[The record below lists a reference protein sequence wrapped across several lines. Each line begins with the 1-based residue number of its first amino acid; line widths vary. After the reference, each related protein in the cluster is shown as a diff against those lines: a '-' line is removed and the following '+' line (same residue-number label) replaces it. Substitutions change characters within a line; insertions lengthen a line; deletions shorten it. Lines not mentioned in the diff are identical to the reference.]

1 MNNLNQRNMKNQIKK
16 GCTAFILTLIC
27 LCAPAQSNIN
37 IKGTVVDAANEPIIG
52 ATVSVEGRKNAASVT
67 NIDGSFSIEAPSN
80 GRLIV
85 NYIGMK
91 TARQLI
97 AGHHELTIMMQ
108 DDVNQ
113 LQDVVV
119 VGYGTQKRGSVTGAV
134 AAVKG
139 DEMVRTK
146 NENPQNMLAG
156 RVTGVRVWQK
166 SSEPGSYNDNFDIR
180 GMGSPLV
187 IIDGIPRD
195 MSDFQRMNANDIQDI
210 SVLKDASASIY
221 GLRSANGV
229 VLVTTKKGTSGKTK
243 VSYSGAFTLQVPK
256 SMPELCDPYQTM
268 TLYNEMAMNNVNGG
282 APVYTD
288 QFFEDFRNGT
298 RRTTDWN
305 KLIFADSAPE
315 ANHNVTVSGGNDK
328 TQYFLSFGY
337 SYQKGFFKSGD
348 LNYNKYNITSNIT
361 TEIYRGLKL
370 ELNINGMTDCQNN
383 PYSTSSDIIRNYWRQ
398 GVLFPA
404 YADEAGTM
412 LNYDGLDLEENTV
425 AKMTSSISGY
435 RKYKQSQILTSGTL
449 SYDFGTLTDM
459 LKGLSAK
466 AMMSY
471 DYHMNN
477 NTIYRK
483 EYYQYAFDPETKTYK
498 QKLYSSSSPSRL
510 TREHY
515 DTQQFLSQ
523 LTLNYDRSFGK
534 HSVSGLLG
542 FETQRKTGDNFYAM
556 RNLAFSSP
564 YLYNGVEDSQIGNS
578 YPSGIYAA
586 NYNAFIGRANYNYDD
601 RYLLEA
607 QFRYDGSSQFADG
620 HRWGFFPSVS
630 AGWRI
635 SDEPWFKKTSWLK
648 NIEQLKLRISYGEM
662 GDDSGAGYDWVSG
675 YTYPS
680 TGDNAENGYYSGY
693 APGAIIDGKFVYAA
707 TPMAIPNQLISW
719 YKAKTFD
726 VGVDFN
732 AWNGLFGF
740 SLDYFSREMSGLYEY
755 RTSVFPTVIG
765 ANPPREN
772 ANSSRNFG
780 LELELSHHNKIGQF
794 IYNVKAIATITRQK
808 YLTAIQN
815 GPYANAYDEWRNDNL
830 NNRYQG
836 VQFGYESAGRFQNW
850 DDIWNYE
857 KYHERDVLPG
867 DYKYLDWNGDGEIS
881 SLDEHP
887 YCFDQ
892 TPWMNYSL
900 NFDCT
905 YKNFDFSFLFQG
917 SALGSMSYEEP
928 LYSIWGQNGGGA
940 LKQYW
945 DRWHPVDAK
954 ADPYDPA
961 TEWTSGYYAY
971 TGHSPYSNSEFN
983 RVSTAYL
990 RLKSIELGYTIPH
1003 LNAMPTMSL
1012 RIYANAYNLFTIT
1025 GVKFVDPEHPSD
1037 DLGRL
1042 YPLNRT
1048 YTLGLQLSF

>member
-1 MNNLNQRNMKNQIKK
+1 MMNKMKM
-16 GCTAFILTLIC
+16 C
-27 LCAPAQSNIN
+27 LLLMLFMLVGASVQAQNKI
-37 IKGTVVDAANEPIIG
+37 TVRGVVTDVSNEPIIG
-52 ATVSVEGRKNAASVT
+52 ATVSVKGYKNQLTLTDINGAYAIEVPSKGELVV
-67 NIDGSFSIEAPSN
+67 NYVGMKPFSQFVN
-80 GRLIV
+80 GRHQINV
-85 NYIGMK
+85 
-91 TARQLI
+91 T
-97 AGHHELTIMMQ
+97 MQ
-108 DDVNQ
+108 EDVNMI
-113 LQDVVV
+113 QDVVV

-139 DEMVRTK
+139 DEMTRTK

-156 RVTGVRVWQK
+156 RVSGVRVWQK
-166 SSEPGSYNDNFDIR
+166 SSEPGTFNNAFDVR
-180 GMGSPLV
+180 GMGTPLI

-229 VLVTTKKGTSGKTK
+229 VLITTKKGVAGKTK
-243 VSYSGAFTLQVPK
+243 VSYSGSFTLQVPK

-268 TLYNEMAMNNVNGG
+268 TLYNEMAMNNVKGG

-288 QFFEDFRNGT
+288 KVFEDFRNGT

-305 KLIFADSAPE
+305 KLIFAKSSPE
-315 ANHNVTVSGGNDK
+315 ANHNITVSGGNDK
-328 TQYFLSFGY
+328 TQYFISFGY
-337 SYQKGFFKSGD
+337 FYQEGFFKSGD
-348 LNYNKYNITSNIT
+348 LNYSKYNITSNIT
-361 TEIYRGLKL
+361 TEIFKGLKFD
-370 ELNINGMTDCQNN
+370 LNMTGLTDRQNN

-435 RKYKQSQILTSGTL
+435 RKYKRSQLLTSGTL
-449 SYDFGTLTDM
+449 TYDFGTIADF

-471 DYHMNN
+471 DYHINN

-483 EYYQYAFDPETKTYK
+483 EYYQYAYDPATQTYK
-498 QKLYSSSSPSRL
+498 QKVYSSSTPSKL

-515 DTQQFLSQ
+515 DTQQFLTQ
-523 LTLNYDRSFGK
+523 FTLNYNKDFGK
-534 HSVSGLLG
+534 HSVSGVLG
-542 FETQRKTGDNFYAM
+542 FESQRRSGDNFYAS
-556 RNLAFSSP
+556 RDLAFSSP
-564 YLYNGVEDSQIGNS
+564 YLYNGVEESQVGNS
-578 YPSGIYAA
+578 DPGSIYAA
-586 NYNAFIGRANYNYDD
+586 NYNAFIGRANYSYAN

-607 QFRYDGSSQFADG
+607 QFRYDGSSQFAKN

-630 AGWRI
+630 AGWVI
-635 SDEPWFKKTSWLK
+635 SEEKWFKNISFLK
-648 NIEQLKLRISYGEM
+648 DIEQLKLRVSYGEM

-680 TGDNAENGYYSGY
+680 TSENAQGGYFGSY
-693 APGAIIDGKFVYAA
+693 APGYIFNNKFVYAA
-707 TPMAIPNQLISW
+707 TPMAIPNEQISW

-726 VGVDFN
+726 IGIDFS

-740 SLDYFSREMSGLYEY
+740 SLDYFSRTMTGLYEY
-755 RTSVFPTVIG
+755 RTSTFPTVIG

-780 LELELSHHNKIGQF
+780 LELELSHHNKIGKF

-815 GPYANAYDEWRNDNL
+815 GPYANSYDKWRNDNL

-836 VQFGYESAGRFQNW
+836 IQFGYESAGRFQNW
-850 DDIWNYE
+850 DDIWNYTI
-857 KYHERDVLPG
+857 YHENDVLPG

-900 NFDCT
+900 SFDCV
-905 YKNFDFSFLFQG
+905 YKNFDFNILFQG

-928 LYSIWGQNGGGA
+928 LYAIWGQNGGGA

-945 DRWHPVDAK
+945 DRWHPVDAT

-961 TEWTSGYYAY
+961 TEWESGYYAY

-990 RLKSIELGYTIPH
+990 RLKSIEIGYTVPRLKI
-1003 LNAMPTMSL
+1003 LPTISL

-1037 DLGRL
+1037 DNGRL
-1042 YPLNRT
+1042 YPLNKT